1 MSEQERLATV
11 ARLPGDL
18 AAFVPLHRP
27 TPTGPYA
34 GTGSNG
40 PATAT
45 LPVRNGEIIALTSLR
60 GIAAMAVVMQHFSAT
75 AQLQCLVPMPSLAP
89 HGYLA
94 VDLFF
99 VLSGFIMSYTYLR
112 SFQRN
117 GIRAFGGFLLRRV
130 ARIVPLNVVVLL
142 ILVTAGAICTLMLR
156 RNIIYRSDHLPI
168 DLLANLLMLQGL
180 GVGRNLNGP
189 SWSISTEFAA
199 YLIFPCL
206 IVLVFSRRRIVCI
219 ATLVVCLAALG
230 LLASLHPRLGLNTD
244 AIGQNVLRC
253 FAEFTIG
260 MASYRLFTLSR
271 CASVLGRDAVAF
283 GLMALCLLFAGLRLD
298 LPTALLFPFLIVA
311 LAVNRGQPARFMSNP
326 VLYFVGIVSFSVY
339 LIHQALRDVELE
351 ILRSLH
357 PDLVDAPAALML
369 ALAGSL
375 SVVPFAWLA
384 YRYVERPGRIFVK
397 EAFGL
402 A

>member
-1 MSEQERLATV
+1 
-11 ARLPGDL
+11 
-18 AAFVPLHRP
+18 
-27 TPTGPYA
+27 
-34 GTGSNG
+34 
-40 PATAT
+40 
-45 LPVRNGEIIALTSLR
+45 
-60 GIAAMAVVMQHFSAT
+60 
-75 AQLQCLVPMPSLAP
+75 
-89 HGYLA
+89 
-94 VDLFF
+94 
-99 VLSGFIMSYTYLR
+99 
-112 SFQRN
+112 
-117 GIRAFGGFLLRRV
+117 
-130 ARIVPLNVVVLL
+130 VLL
-142 ILVTAGAICTLMLR
+142 VLLLGFATTRLLG
-156 RNIIYRSDHLPI
+156 RNIVYDSTDLPY
-168 DLLANLLMLQGL
+168 DTLSNLLMLQGL
-180 GVGRNLNGP
+180 GVGTNLNGP

-260 MASYRLFTLSR
+260 MASYRLSTLSR

-311 LAVNRGQPARFMSNP
+311 LAVNRGQTARFMSNP

-375 SVVPFAWLA
+375 SVVPFALLA